1 MHSHLGHPHQRPEL
15 RKPLVAL
22 TIYHFYF
29 KFIILVQNNNI
40 LRKWSC
46 NKARLL
52 RLLGWAGAQDRSLR
66 KYADLVASYGLP
78 SVRSVQPTGHIFS
91 PVEWPRRRW
100 AEALLRFITS
110 KHMSPPR

>member
-1 MHSHLGHPHQRPEL
+1 MEL
-15 RKPLVAL
+15 QQGPFTAFIPDGARSDAPLIV
-22 TIYHFYF
+22 
-29 KFIILVQNNNI
+29 
-40 LRKWSC
+40 
-46 NKARLL
+46 
-52 RLLGWAGAQDRSLR
+52 LLGWAGAQDRSLR